1 MSKPIVVI
9 TYGTFDLFHI
19 GHVRLLKRLRA
30 LGDKLIVGLSSDEFN
45 AIKGKKSFF
54 SYEERKEILL
64 SCKYVDEVFP
74 EYNWEQKIDDVQKYQ
89 ADIFG
94 MGNDWV
100 GKFDELNAYCKV
112 VYLER
117 TEDISTTEIKNNL
130 SRITPKQCQE
140 LEASLHS
147 ALDIIKTVSNSL
159 NLSDK

>member
-1 MSKPIVVI
+1 MSKPTVVI

-74 EYNWEQKIDDVQKYQ
+74 EHNWEQKIDDVQKYQ

-100 GKFDELNAYCKV
+100 GKFDELNAYCRV

-140 LEASLHS
+140 LESSLHS